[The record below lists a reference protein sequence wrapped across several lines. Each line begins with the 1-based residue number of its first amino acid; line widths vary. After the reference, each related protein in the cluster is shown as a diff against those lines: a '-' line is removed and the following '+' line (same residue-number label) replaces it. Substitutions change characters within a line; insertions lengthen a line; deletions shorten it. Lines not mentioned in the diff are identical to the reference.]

1 MMCVAVAVALSLV
14 GVVPQDPPSQE
25 DLAKKVEELMKR
37 VSALEKDKADLQK
50 QLESLERFSLEASE
64 TISRLK
70 KSLQNGG
77 ARPAAPTEPA
87 PAGNVDPKSNPK
99 AAGDAGPLAPVHGKI
114 LSIVPEYGFM
124 VVKLGEED
132 GVKEGWM
139 FEVIRTVRN
148 PDGTPNNE
156 LLGKAVFE
164 KYVTASRSQ
173 SKLKIV
179 EGDPEKMK
187 YGDTV
192 VAHRRMEPI
201 PVAKEGPDRTAK
213 PEERRFKIVGMT
225 GDTIF
230 LNAGSQDNLRQSD
243 KVFVYRDKRAI
254 AQLRL
259 DRVDKDNSTA
269 KIIDGTKTA
278 EPALNDEIALKDLKT
293 AIVGKVKR
301 IETSGDATGAW
312 IEVGQQQGV
321 KAGMQFEV
329 RRQGK
334 SVGRIKVKTLQNWFS
349 VCEPVA
355 PLTLEDLR
363 NEDFIES
370 VE

>member
-14 GVVPQDPPSQE
+14 GAVPQDPAAQE
-25 DLAKKVEELMKR
+25 ELAKKVEELMKR
-37 VSALEKDKADLQK
+37 VSSLERDKADLQK
-50 QLESLERFSLEASE
+50 QVESLEKFSLEASE
-64 TISRLK
+64 TITRLK

-77 ARPAAPTEPA
+77 ARPPA
-87 PAGNVDPKSNPK
+87 PAEPGPALQGAVPAK
-99 AAGDAGPLAPVHGKI
+99 AAAEPGPLAPVHGKI

-164 KYVTASRSQ
+164 KYVTSSRSQ

-192 VAHRRMEPI
+192 VAHRRMDPI
-201 PVAKEGPDRTAK
+201 PPPKDGPDRTAA
-213 PEERRFKIVGMT
+213 PEARKFKIVGMT

-230 LNAGSQDNLRQSD
+230 LNAGSQDNLKQSD

-269 KIIDGTKTA
+269 KIIEGTKNA
-278 EPALNDEIALKDLKT
+278 EPALNDEISVKDLKT
-293 AIVGKVKR
+293 SIVGKVKR

-355 PLTLEDLR
+355 PMTLEDLR
-363 NEDFIES
+363 TEDFIES